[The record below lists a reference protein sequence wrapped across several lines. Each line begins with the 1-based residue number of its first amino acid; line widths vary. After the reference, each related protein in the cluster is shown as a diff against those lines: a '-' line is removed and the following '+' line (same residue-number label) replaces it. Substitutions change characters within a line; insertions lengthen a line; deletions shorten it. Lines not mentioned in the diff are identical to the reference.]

1 MSDPPVNPTA
11 SGSPRRPYHSP
22 KRAAAALKT
31 RQAIRAAAETLFLR
45 DGYARTTMREIAE
58 QAGVSEKTMYL
69 TYATKA
75 NLLREVIQVAVR
87 GDEAPETLSERPE
100 WRAVMAGPP
109 DEVFARFATLN
120 ASLMTRTAEII
131 ALAESAAAVDPE
143 LAEHRARAR
152 ATARADLHALA
163 VELKRRGAL
172 APGVSE
178 QDAADTM
185 YAISNDA
192 SVYLRL
198 TTDCGW
204 NEARYADLIARTLKA
219 TLAAPRDDADCG
231 RPSA

>member
-1 MSDPPVNPTA
+1 MVDPPVKPSA
-11 SGSPRRPYHSP
+11 PGSPRRPYHSP

-31 RQAIRAAAETLFLR
+31 RQAIRAAAEALFLR
-45 DGYARTTMREIAE
+45 DGYTQTTMRAIAE

-87 GDEAPETLSERPE
+87 GDEAPETLSERSE
-100 WRAVMAGPP
+100 WRAVMVGPL

-120 ASLMTRTAEII
+120 AALMTRTAHII
-131 ALAESAAAVDPE
+131 ALAESAADVDPE
-143 LAEHRARAR
+143 LAKHRDRAR

-163 VELKRRGAL
+163 AELRRRGAL

-185 YAISNDA
+185 YAISNDVG
-192 SVYLRL
+192 VYLRL
-198 TTDCGW
+198 TTECDW
-204 NEARYADLIARTLKA
+204 TEARYAELIAHTLKA
-219 TLAAPRDDADCG
+219 TLAAP
-231 RPSA
+231 

>member
-1 MSDPPVNPTA
+1 MLEPSVKP
-11 SGSPRRPYHSP
+11 SGPEPSRRPYHSP

-31 RQAIRAAAETLFLR
+31 RQAIRAAAEALFLR
-45 DGYARTTMREIAE
+45 DGYTQTTMRAIAE
-58 QAGVSEKTMYL
+58 QAHVSEKTMYL

-87 GDEAPETLSERPE
+87 GDEAPETLSGRAE
-100 WRAVMAGPP
+100 WRAVVAGPP
-109 DEVFARFATLN
+109 DEAFARFAALN
-120 ASLMTRTAEII
+120 AALMARTAPII

-163 VELKRRGAL
+163 VELQRRGRL
-172 APGVSE
+172 ASGVSV

-185 YAISNDA
+185 YAITNDA

-198 TTDCGW
+198 TSECGW
-204 NEARYADLIARTLKA
+204 NEARYADLMARTLNA
-219 TLAAPRDDADCG
+219 NLSAP
-231 RPSA
+231 

>member
-1 MSDPPVNPTA
+1 MSRPPVKPPA
-11 SGSPRRPYHSP
+11 PEPSRRPYHSP
-22 KRAAAALKT
+22 KRAAAALRT

-45 DGYARTTMREIAE
+45 DGYTRTTMTAIAK

-87 GDEAPETLSERPE
+87 GDEAPETLAERPE
-100 WRAVMAGPP
+100 WRAVMVGTLE
-109 DEVFARFATLN
+109 EVFARFATLN
-120 ASLMTRTAEII
+120 ASLMTRTARII

-172 APGVSE
+172 AAGVSA

-198 TTDCGW
+198 TAECGW
-204 NEARYADLIARTLKA
+204 NETRYADLIACTLKA
-219 TLAAPRDDADCG
+219 SLAAP
-231 RPSA
+231 

>member
-1 MSDPPVNPTA
+1 MCPPPVKPSEPEPA
-11 SGSPRRPYHSP
+11 RRPYHSP

-31 RQAIRAAAETLFLR
+31 RQTIRAAAESLFLR
-45 DGYARTTMREIAE
+45 DGYTRTTMKAIAK

-100 WRAVMAGPP
+100 WRAVMVGPLG
-109 DEVFARFATLN
+109 DVFARFAVLN
-120 ASLMTRTAEII
+120 ASLMARTAEII

-172 APGVSE
+172 APGVNE

-198 TTDCGW
+198 TTECGW
-204 NEARYADLIARTLKA
+204 NETRYADLIARTLKA
-219 TLAAPRDDADCG
+219 ALAAP
-231 RPSA
+231 

>member
-1 MSDPPVNPTA
+1 
-11 SGSPRRPYHSP
+11 
-22 KRAAAALKT
+22 
-31 RQAIRAAAETLFLR
+31 
-45 DGYARTTMREIAE
+45 
-58 QAGVSEKTMYL
+58 
-69 TYATKA
+69 
-75 NLLREVIQVAVR
+75 
-87 GDEAPETLSERPE
+87 
-100 WRAVMAGPP
+100 MAGPP

-120 ASLMTRTAEII
+120 AALMTRTAQII
-131 ALAESAAAVDPE
+131 ALAESAAAVDPQ
-143 LAEHRARAR
+143 LAEHRARAC

-198 TTDCGW
+198 TTECGW

-219 TLAAPRDDADCG
+219 TIAVP
-231 RPSA
+231 

>member
-1 MSDPPVNPTA
+1 MPEPSVKPSEPQP
-11 SGSPRRPYHSP
+11 SRRPYHSP

-31 RQAIRAAAETLFLR
+31 RQAIRAAAEALFLR
-45 DGYARTTMREIAE
+45 DGYTQTTMRAIAE
-58 QAGVSEKTMYL
+58 QAHVSEKTMYL

-87 GDEAPETLSERPE
+87 GDEAPATLSERPE
-100 WRAVMAGPP
+100 WRVMAGPP
-109 DEVFARFATLN
+109 DEVFARFAALN
-120 ASLMTRTAEII
+120 AALMARTAPII

-152 ATARADLHALA
+152 ATARADLYALA
-163 VELKRRGAL
+163 LELQRRGVL

-178 QDAADTM
+178 QYAADTM
-185 YAISNDA
+185 YAISNDV

-198 TTDCGW
+198 TTECGW

-219 TLAAPRDDADCG
+219 NLGAA
-231 RPSA
+231 

>member
-1 MSDPPVNPTA
+1 MSEPPVKPA
-11 SGSPRRPYHSP
+11 EPEPSRRPYHSP

-45 DGYARTTMREIAE
+45 DGYTRTTMKAIAK

-109 DEVFARFATLN
+109 DEAFGRFATLN
-120 ASLMTRTAEII
+120 ASLMTRTARII

-143 LAEHRARAR
+143 LAEHRTRAR

-163 VELKRRGAL
+163 VELRRRGAL
-172 APGVSE
+172 AAGVNE

-185 YAISNDA
+185 YAITNDA

-198 TTDCGW
+198 TTECGW
-204 NEARYADLIARTLKA
+204 NETRYADLIARTLNA
-219 TLAAPRDDADCG
+219 TLAAP
-231 RPSA
+231 

>member
-1 MSDPPVNPTA
+1 MSAPPVKPPEPEPA
-11 SGSPRRPYHSP
+11 RRPYHSP

-31 RQAIRAAAETLFLR
+31 RRAIRAAAETLFLR
-45 DGYARTTMREIAE
+45 DGYTRTTMKAIAK

-87 GDEAPETLSERPE
+87 GDEAPETLAERPE

-120 ASLMTRTAEII
+120 AALMTRTAQII

-163 VELKRRGAL
+163 VELKRRGGL
-172 APGVSE
+172 AAGVSE

-185 YAISNDA
+185 YAIANDV

-198 TTDCGW
+198 TTECGW
-204 NEARYADLIARTLKA
+204 DETRYADLITRTLKA
-219 TLAAPRDDADCG
+219 NLAEP
-231 RPSA
+231 

>member
-1 MSDPPVNPTA
+1 MPQPSVKPSQPEP
-11 SGSPRRPYHSP
+11 SRRPYHSP

-31 RQAIRAAAETLFLR
+31 RHAIRAAAETLFLR
-45 DGYARTTMREIAE
+45 DGYTQTTMRAIAE
-58 QAGVSEKTMYL
+58 QAHVSEKTMYL

-87 GDEAPETLSERPE
+87 GDEGPETLSERAE

-109 DEVFARFATLN
+109 DEVFVRFAALN
-120 ASLMTRTAEII
+120 AALMARTAPII

-163 VELKRRGAL
+163 VELKLRGQLGA
-172 APGVSE
+172 GVSV

-185 YAISNDA
+185 YGITNDA
-192 SVYLRL
+192 GVYLRL
-198 TTDCGW
+198 TTECGW
-204 NEARYADLIARTLKA
+204 NESRYAELMARTLTA
-219 TLAAPRDDADCG
+219 NLSAP
-231 RPSA
+231 

>member
-1 MSDPPVNPTA
+1 MSAPPVKPPEPEPA
-11 SGSPRRPYHSP
+11 RRPYHSP

-31 RQAIRAAAETLFLR
+31 RRAIRAAAETLFLR
-45 DGYARTTMREIAE
+45 DGYARTTMKAIAE

-75 NLLREVIQVAVR
+75 NLLRDVIQVAVR
-87 GDEAPETLSERPE
+87 GDEAPETLADRPE

-109 DEVFARFATLN
+109 DEVFARFAALN
-120 ASLMTRTAEII
+120 ASLMTRTAPII

-143 LAEHRARAR
+143 LAEHRARAH

-163 VELKRRGAL
+163 VELKRRSAL

-185 YAISNDA
+185 YAIANDV

-198 TTDCGW
+198 TTECGW
-204 NEARYADLIARTLKA
+204 NETRYADLITRTLEA
-219 TLAAPRDDADCG
+219 TLAAT
-231 RPSA
+231 

>member
-1 MSDPPVNPTA
+1 MSQPPVKPPD
-11 SGSPRRPYHSP
+11 SESPRRPYHSP

-31 RQAIRAAAETLFLR
+31 RQSIRAAAEALFLR
-45 DGYARTTMREIAE
+45 DGYAPTTMKRIAE

-87 GDEAPETLSERPE
+87 GDEAPETLSERSE
-100 WRAVMAGPP
+100 WRAVMAGPL
-109 DEVFARFATLN
+109 DEVFTRFATLN
-120 ASLMTRTAEII
+120 AALMARTAQII

-163 VELKRRGAL
+163 VELNRRGAL

-198 TTDCGW
+198 TTECGW
-204 NEARYADLIARTLKA
+204 DDKRYADLIARTLKA
-219 TLAAPRDDADCG
+219 NI
-231 RPSA
+231 SAR

>member
-1 MSDPPVNPTA
+1 MSPPPVKPPEPEPA
-11 SGSPRRPYHSP
+11 RRPYHSP
-22 KRAAAALKT
+22 KRAAAAQKT
-31 RQAIRAAAETLFLR
+31 REAIRAAAETLFLR
-45 DGYARTTMREIAE
+45 DGYTRTTMRAIAK

-87 GDEAPETLSERPE
+87 GDEAPETLADRPE

-109 DEVFARFATLN
+109 HEVFARFAALN
-120 ASLMTRTAEII
+120 ASLMTRTAPII

-198 TTDCGW
+198 TTECGW

-219 TLAAPRDDADCG
+219 SLAAP
-231 RPSA
+231 